1 MLLLLATFNLSTMAT
16 ALLLGAEHPSL
27 TPHPEKTVPHIFR
40 FLIVVTEVV
49 YNAIKVIF
57 FKDCYSKFLEL

>member
-1 MLLLLATFNLSTMAT
+1 MLLLLATFILSTMAT
-16 ALLLGAEHPSL
+16 ALLLRAEHPSL
-27 TPHPEKTVPHIFR
+27 TPQPEKTVPHIFR

-57 FKDCYSKFLEL
+57 LKKDNIIQSF